1 MATMYY
7 RPYTS
12 EPIKDGEMPPYEAV
26 ESILPEYQYIFVDP
40 NNEDTD
46 RSAKPTAPSRF
57 VRPPDKRAHTT
68 GANTATTT
76 DLDQTHMS
84 VLDQQMRDLENYRTA
99 VQRMGQDI
107 LTLRQQVRSLE
118 GDNSKLRLNAN
129 QYDDSRKLLIDS
141 QDLEKLAKP
150 EILSRYVSLRQ
161 KLASQTSELKDYKT
175 KVQKLQNE
183 LIKKNDKEKDY
194 LRMSHAH
201 ASQQELLQRLQDKV
215 QKLRK
220 LEDTCRKQEKVIEK
234 MEAVLHRLRREKSN
248 KGNAVNNDMNNV
260 LAEENARLRQQ
271 LEDLKEQLSKAG
283 LGSGE
288 DMEKLELYQ
297 ALERAEGR
305 IMSLEKQLQE
315 NARSWGKERADMNIR
330 MNEAEHGFGRN
341 IATILPKNLS
351 GFLWHRFKLNPTKDD
366 LA

>member
-46 RSAKPTAPSRF
+46 RSPKPPAPSRF
-57 VRPPDKRAHTT
+57 VRPPDRRGATT
-68 GANTATTT
+68 GGPTTAATTA

-107 LTLRQQVRSLE
+107 LTLRQQVRTLE
-118 GDNSKLRLNAN
+118 GDNSQLRLNAN
-129 QYDDSRKLLIDS
+129 QHEDSRKLLIDS
-141 QDLEKLAKP
+141 SDLERLAKP

-248 KGNAVNNDMNNV
+248 KGNVNSDMNNV

-271 LEDLKEQLSKAG
+271 LEDLKDQLAKAG
-283 LGSGE
+283 VGGGE

-305 IMSLEKQLQE
+305 IMSLEKQDSAY
-315 NARSWGKERADMNIR
+315 NKT
-330 MNEAEHGFGRN
+330 FGAAPSR
-341 IATILPKNLS
+341 LGPL
-351 GFLWHRFKLNPTKDD
+351 LR
-366 LA
+366 